1 MHSSRFTVLLLTAYC
16 LLLTAYCLLL
26 TAYCLLLTAYRLPL
40 TAYCLL
46 LTAPMPSPNTW
57 LNFALVAVIVTLV
70 PGPAF
75 IVVLTTALRRGFKPG
90 AYATAGI
97 VAGDG
102 AYFFLTA
109 LGLGSLLAT
118 SFWTFTI
125 IKWLGIAYLVYLGLR
140 SFLFPSS
147 SLIAAEGRSPSTRSS
162 FVTALTVQLA
172 NPKLLLFLAALLPQF
187 LDPSHPIAPQLAVL
201 GGTFML
207 SDTIIYLLLSVVAAR
222 ARPLLTSPQATRIVS
237 RVSGVA
243 MLGAAARVATK

>member
-1 MHSSRFTVLLLTAYC
+1 M
-16 LLLTAYCLLL
+16 
-26 TAYCLLLTAYRLPL
+26 
-40 TAYCLL
+40 
-46 LTAPMPSPNTW
+46 NTW
-57 LNFALVAVIVTLV
+57 LNFALVALVVTLV

-97 VAGDG
+97 VIGD
-102 AYFFLTA
+102 AVYFFLTA
-109 LGLGSLLAT
+109 VGLGSLLAT

-125 IKWLGIAYLVYLGLR
+125 IKWLGIIYLVYLGAR
-140 SFLFPSS
+140 SLFFPSN
-147 SLIAAEGRSPSTRSS
+147 SLISADGPSVSGRSS

-187 LDPSHPIAPQLAVL
+187 LDPSRPIALQLAVL
-201 GGTFML
+201 GPIFML
-207 SDTIIYLLLSVVAAR
+207 SDTVIYLLLSMLAAR
-222 ARPLLTSPQATRIVS
+222 ARPLLTSPRATRIVS

>member
-1 MHSSRFTVLLLTAYC
+1 M
-16 LLLTAYCLLL
+16 
-26 TAYCLLLTAYRLPL
+26 
-40 TAYCLL
+40 
-46 LTAPMPSPNTW
+46 NTW
-57 LNFALVAVIVTLV
+57 LNFALIALVVTLV

-97 VAGDG
+97 VIGD
-102 AYFFLTA
+102 AVYFFLTA
-109 LGLGSLLAT
+109 VGLGSLLAT

-140 SFLFPSS
+140 SLFFPSNG
-147 SLIAAEGRSPSTRSS
+147 LIAADGGSVSGRSS
-162 FVTALTVQLA
+162 FITALTVQLA

-187 LDPSHPIAPQLAVL
+187 LDTTRPVAPQLAVL
-201 GGTFML
+201 GPIFML
-207 SDTIIYLLLSVVAAR
+207 SDTVIYLLLSMLAAR
-222 ARPLLTSPQATRIVS
+222 ARPLLASPRATRIVS

>member
-1 MHSSRFTVLLLTAYC
+1 
-16 LLLTAYCLLL
+16 
-26 TAYCLLLTAYRLPL
+26 
-40 TAYCLL
+40 
-46 LTAPMPSPNTW
+46 MPSSNTW

-75 IVVLTTALRRGFKPG
+75 IVVLTTALCRGFKPG

-102 AYFFLTA
+102 VYFFLTA

-125 IKWLGIAYLVYLGLR
+125 IKWLGIAYLVYLGVR
-140 SFLFPSS
+140 SLLFPNN
-147 SLIAAEGRSPSTRSS
+147 SLIAAEGRSKRSS

-187 LDPSHPIAPQLAVL
+187 LDPTHPIAPQLAVL

-207 SDTIIYLLLSVVAAR
+207 SDTLIYLLLSMVAAR
-222 ARPLLTSPQATRIVS
+222 ARPVLTSPQATRIVS

>member
-1 MHSSRFTVLLLTAYC
+1 M
-16 LLLTAYCLLL
+16 
-26 TAYCLLLTAYRLPL
+26 
-40 TAYCLL
+40 
-46 LTAPMPSPNTW
+46 NTW
-57 LNFALVAVIVTLV
+57 LNFALVALVVTLV

-97 VAGDG
+97 VIGD
-102 AYFFLTA
+102 ALYFFLTA
-109 LGLGSLLAT
+109 VGLGSLLAT

-125 IKWLGIAYLVYLGLR
+125 IKWLGIVYLVYLGLR
-140 SFLFPSS
+140 SLFFPSN
-147 SLIAAEGRSPSTRSS
+147 SLIGADGRSVLGRSS

-187 LDPSHPIAPQLAVL
+187 LDPSRPIALQLAVL
-201 GGTFML
+201 GPIFML
-207 SDTIIYLLLSVVAAR
+207 SDTVIYLLLSLLAAR
-222 ARPLLTSPQATRIVS
+222 ARPLLANSRATRIVS

>member
-1 MHSSRFTVLLLTAYC
+1 MNA
-16 LLLTAYCLLL
+16 
-26 TAYCLLLTAYRLPL
+26 
-40 TAYCLL
+40 
-46 LTAPMPSPNTW
+46 W
-57 LNFALVAVIVTLV
+57 LNFALVALVVTLV

-97 VAGDG
+97 VIGD
-102 AYFFLTA
+102 ALYFFLTA
-109 LGLGSLLAT
+109 VGLGSLLAT

-125 IKWLGIAYLVYLGLR
+125 IKWLGIVYLVCLGLR
-140 SFLFPSS
+140 SLFFPSN
-147 SLIAAEGRSPSTRSS
+147 SLIAADGRSVTGRSS

-187 LDPSHPIAPQLAVL
+187 LDPTRPIALQLAVL
-201 GGTFML
+201 GPIFML
-207 SDTIIYLLLSVVAAR
+207 SDTVIYLLLSLLAAR
-222 ARPLLTSPQATRIVS
+222 ARPLLASPRATRIVS

>member
-1 MHSSRFTVLLLTAYC
+1 
-16 LLLTAYCLLL
+16 
-26 TAYCLLLTAYRLPL
+26 
-40 TAYCLL
+40 
-46 LTAPMPSPNTW
+46 MPSSNTW

-75 IVVLTTALRRGFKPG
+75 IVVLTTALRRGFRPG
-90 AYATAGI
+90 VHATAGI
-97 VAGDG
+97 VAGD
-102 AYFFLTA
+102 ALYFFLTA

-125 IKWLGIAYLVYLGLR
+125 IKWLGIAYLVYLGIR
-140 SFLFPSS
+140 SLFFPSN
-147 SLIAAEGRSPSTRSS
+147 SLIAADGRSLSSRSA

-187 LDPSHPIAPQLAVL
+187 LDPAQPLPPQLAIL
-201 GGTFML
+201 GATFML
-207 SDTIIYLLLSVVAAR
+207 SDTIIYSLLSLLAAR
-222 ARPLLTSPQATRIVS
+222 ARPLLASRRATRIVS

>member
-1 MHSSRFTVLLLTAYC
+1 M
-16 LLLTAYCLLL
+16 
-26 TAYCLLLTAYRLPL
+26 
-40 TAYCLL
+40 
-46 LTAPMPSPNTW
+46 NTW
-57 LNFALVAVIVTLV
+57 LNFALVALVVTLV

-97 VAGDG
+97 VIGD
-102 AYFFLTA
+102 AVYFFLTA
-109 LGLGSLLAT
+109 VGLGPLLAA

-125 IKWLGIAYLVYLGLR
+125 IKWLGIVYLVYLGLR
-140 SFLFPSS
+140 SLLFPSN
-147 SLIAAEGRSPSTRSS
+147 SLIAADGRSVSGRSS

-187 LDPSHPIAPQLAVL
+187 LDPARPVAPQLAIL
-201 GGTFML
+201 GPIFML
-207 SDTIIYLLLSVVAAR
+207 SDTIVYLLLSMLAAR
-222 ARPLLTSPQATRIVS
+222 ARPLLASPRATRIVS